1 MDQRLLHIAEN
12 LENMIIGPNEP
23 FRFHCTQCGKCCE
36 HREDIVSH
44 FFATILSLIN

>member
-23 FRFHCTQCGKCCE
+23 FAFTARSAGSAANIGRIFC
-36 HREDIVSH
+36 
-44 FFATILSLIN
+44 